1 MSLIV
6 ILGPTAVGK
15 TKLAVQL
22 ALQLDA
28 EIISADSRQV
38 YRNMDLGTGK
48 DIKEYNVGGVVV
60 PHHLIDIKEAGTS
73 YNVFDFQQDFYKA
86 YEAIIEKGKT
96 AILCGG
102 TGLYLE
108 AALAKNQMVEVPVNE
123 SLRLELAQLNQKEL
137 VERLQRSS
145 SALHNNTDLVD
156 RDRTIRAIEIEEFK
170 SIATKVAKSPVQK
183 SIVIGLK
190 MDREKI
196 RERIGDRLK
205 VRLDEGMIEE
215 VQSLIERGVSHQQLN
230 YYGLEYRFLSKYIQ
244 GEMNDVEMFDG
255 LVQAIRRFAKKQ
267 MTWFRRMEKKGQKI
281 DWIDAEEQM
290 DVKVQQALNVINSY

>member
-48 DIKEYNVGGVVV
+48 DIKEYTVGGVVV

-137 VERLQRSS
+137 VERLQRIS

>member
-48 DIKEYNVGGVVV
+48 DIKEYNVGGFVV
-60 PHHLIDIKEAGTS
+60 PHHLIDIKDAGTS

-86 YEAIIEKGKT
+86 YEAIIGKGKT
-96 AILCGG
+96 VILCGG

-108 AALAKNQMVEVPVNE
+108 AALAKDQMIEVPVNE
-123 SLRLELAQLNQKEL
+123 SLRVELAPLNQEEL
-137 VERLQRSS
+137 VERLQRISS
-145 SALHNNTDLVD
+145 TLHNNTDLVD
-156 RDRTIRAIEIEEFK
+156 RDRTIRAIEIGEFK
-170 SIATKVAKSPVQK
+170 KRSTKVAKSPVQK

-190 MDREKI
+190 IDREKI
-196 RERIGDRLK
+196 RTRIADRLQA
-205 VRLDEGMIEE
+205 RLNDGMIEE
-215 VQSLIERGVSHQQLN
+215 VQSLLKQGVSYGQLN
-230 YYGLEYRFLSKYIQ
+230 YYGLEYRFLSNYVEGK
-244 GEMNDVEMFDG
+244 MNHEEMFDG

-267 MTWFRRMEKKGQKI
+267 MTWYRRMEKKGQKMN
-281 DWIDAEEQM
+281 WINAEEQM
-290 DVKVQQALNVINSY
+290 DVKVQQALKLINNK

>member
-48 DIKEYNVGGVVV
+48 DIKEYNVGGFAV
-60 PHHLIDIKEAGTS
+60 PHHLIDIKDASTS

-86 YEAIIEKGKT
+86 YEAIIGKGKT
-96 AILCGG
+96 VILCGG

-108 AALAKNQMVEVPVNE
+108 AALAKDQMIEVPVNE
-123 SLRLELAQLNQKEL
+123 SLRVELAPLNQEEL
-137 VERLQRSS
+137 VERLQRISS
-145 SALHNNTDLVD
+145 TLHNNTDLVD
-156 RDRTIRAIEIEEFK
+156 RDRTIRAMEIEEFK
-170 SIATKVAKSPVQK
+170 KRSTKVAKSPVQK

-196 RERIGDRLK
+196 RTRIGDRLK

-215 VQSLIERGVSHQQLN
+215 VQSLLKQGVSHEQLN
-230 YYGLEYRFLSKYIQ
+230 YYGLEYRFLSNYVEGK
-244 GEMNDVEMFDG
+244 MNHEEMFDG

-267 MTWFRRMEKKGQKI
+267 MTWYRRMEKKGQKI
-281 DWIDAEEQM
+281 NWINAEEQM
-290 DVKVQQALNVINSY
+290 DVKVQQALKLINKQ